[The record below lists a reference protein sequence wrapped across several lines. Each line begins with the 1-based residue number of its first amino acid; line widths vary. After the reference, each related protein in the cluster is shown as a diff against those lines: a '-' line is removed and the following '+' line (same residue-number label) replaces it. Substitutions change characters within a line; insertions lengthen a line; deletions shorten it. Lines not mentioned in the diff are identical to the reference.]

1 MESTPFFPSP
11 RSRRRRRYSEP
22 SQHWHATAATGWP
35 PHWPEPAPLL
45 ARRYPTPALHTTGA
59 DAPAATGWQEPA
71 PVLARGAGDRR
82 TWGRARGINAHQL
95 RNLMH
100 RTCRSRFNQA
110 ERRVYPNK
118 ISQNA
123 ILMLSRAGILESP
136 GRQGRWNR
144 PAPFCSRQ
152 FGIAKSRRGPKRYAI
167 PPSFCDKT

>member
-22 SQHWHATAATGWP
+22 AQHWHTTAATGWP

-82 TWGRARGINAHQL
+82 TCGRGINAQQ
-95 RNLMH
+95 R
-100 RTCRSRFNQA
+100 RTRTQR
-110 ERRVYPNK
+110 
-118 ISQNA
+118 
-123 ILMLSRAGILESP
+123 RAGPAE
-136 GRQGRWNR
+136 NR
-144 PAPFCSRQ
+144 
-152 FGIAKSRRGPKRYAI
+152 IE
-167 PPSFCDKT
+167 